1 MEFFISFFCPR
12 LPSVQAT
19 ADPANADNSIKCTAF
34 RLGVV
39 SCGEERGH
47 LIQLGSGLIQRW
59 EQRSLCCGVLPGAWC
74 RISMRGFL
82 DSCTGIYPVDLVQM
96 CSQLRVTVFFVLCM
110 FCFSPCLTLALGPVI
125 RAVNS
130 PVHQTSGAT
139 VLCSTSRDF
148 FCEP

>member
-12 LPSVQAT
+12 LPSIQAK

-82 DSCTGIYPVDLVQM
+82 GSCTGIYPLCRSSTNVFSAQGHSFLRFMHVLLLPVPHACSGTGDPCCELSCPSDLR
-96 CSQLRVTVFFVLCM
+96 CYCAVFYQQGFL
-110 FCFSPCLTLALGPVI
+110 L
-125 RAVNS
+125 
-130 PVHQTSGAT
+130 
-139 VLCSTSRDF
+139 
-148 FCEP
+148 